1 MAKVTEYSRITRM
14 KDNDILLVDGP
25 DGTRTILQTDAAK
38 QMGGEVIMVGE
49 SAGGSTT
56 VVVNT
61 TGEDVGLATTDD
73 LDQVVEDV
81 DDLESVVNIVE
92 HTIPRNTVSG
102 DKLIITDAVPGTDI
116 TSLGIDIKF
125 LQSGSGDPSPSNVRA
140 ITGWSSANVK
150 RCGKN
155 MLPNITRAVNAANV
169 MIGQTASYTA
179 GWETHLGAGT
189 YVVSVT
195 ATKSVYLKC
204 INKSGTFSR
213 NSQASTKPSIT
224 FTVQDNDDFAFWVNN
239 SGGVVP
245 SDVVSFQLEQGSVP
259 TEHEA
264 YSEETFAA
272 AFPVAAGTVYGGVL
286 DLTAGTL
293 TVDCAFLSLSGN
305 ETWGINGS
313 GNSAY
318 FYTEIGE
325 LREVLDR
332 TGICSHFTPE
342 VIDANTTMVG
352 QRIINATSLN
362 AAELFIRPNDVA
374 SLTVQSFKSWLAE
387 QANANTPVQV
397 VYKLTTPIVYT
408 LTPVQIT
415 AVEGNNTFW
424 ADCGTLVI
432 EYVQNTRAA
441 IEAGDVATRAMIGEA
456 SGNTAS
462 RSLAVGEYVN
472 VGDKLYKVTSAIAA
486 GETLTPGSNVTVT
499 TVGAEL
505 TALFNLINA

>member
-1 MAKVTEYSRITRM
+1 M
-14 KDNDILLVDGP
+14 
-25 DGTRTILQTDAAK
+25 
-38 QMGGEVIMVGE
+38 
-49 SAGGSTT
+49 
-56 VVVNT
+56 
-61 TGEDVGLATTDD
+61 
-73 LDQVVEDV
+73 
-81 DDLESVVNIVE
+81 
-92 HTIPRNTVSG
+92 
-102 DKLIITDAVPGTDI
+102 
-116 TSLGIDIKF
+116 
-125 LQSGSGDPSPSNVRA
+125 
-140 ITGWSSANVK
+140 
-150 RCGKN
+150 
-155 MLPNITRAVNAANV
+155 
-169 MIGQTASYTA
+169 
-179 GWETHLGAGT
+179 
-189 YVVSVT
+189 
-195 ATKSVYLKC
+195 
-204 INKSGTFSR
+204 
-213 NSQASTKPSIT
+213 KPSIT

-259 TEHEA
+259 TEYEA
-264 YSEETFAA
+264 YSEETFTT
-272 AFPVAAGTVYGGVL
+272 AFPVEAGTVYGGVL

-293 TVDCAFLSLSGN
+293 TVDSAFLSLSGN

-325 LREVLDR
+325 LRAVLDR

-342 VIDANTTMVG
+342 VIDTNTTMVG

-374 SLTVQSFKSWLAE
+374 SLDVQSFKSWLAE

-415 AVEGNNTFW
+415 AAEGNNTFW
-424 ADCGTLVI
+424 TDCGTLVI

-441 IEAGDVATRAMIGEA
+441 IEAGDVATRTMIGEA

-486 GETLTPGSNVTVT
+486 GETLTPGSNVTET